1 MWTRDV
7 ELNSPPPHQHFPGP
21 ACTRPLPRHTQGGA
35 FETGQDVFVLL
46 ASGQWAMAKVIAVE
60 ANGYSVECV
69 TEKGPSQMAIPFD
82 DAATQLSG

>member
-1 MWTRDV
+1 M
-7 ELNSPPPHQHFPGP
+7 
-21 ACTRPLPRHTQGGA
+21 
-35 FETGQDVFVLL
+35 LL

-82 DAATQLSG
+82 DAATQLRAMPSGWAPATGSALEASSGEP